1 VTPRDAATME
11 AEAMTA
17 TKFGG
22 FDWPRYTQ
30 IPNPVFDRFML
41 ELSPSGF
48 MVLMAIT
55 HQVMFHNRETGEAPV
70 SQTELQRQTGLSER
84 TVTKAVRECLESGA
98 VIMVE
103 PPEAKPPLA
112 AMYTLRFKEG
122 QRPFED

>member
-1 VTPRDAATME
+1 MADTRQE
-11 AEAMTA
+11 FE
-17 TKFGG
+17 G
-22 FDWPRYTQ
+22 FEWPRFTQ
-30 IPNPVFDRFML
+30 VPNPVFDRFML

-48 MVLMAIT
+48 MILAAIT

-70 SQTELQRQTGLSER
+70 SQTELQRQTGLSEP
-84 TVTKAVRECLESGA
+84 TVRKALLECLDSGA
-98 VIMVE
+98 LVMVE